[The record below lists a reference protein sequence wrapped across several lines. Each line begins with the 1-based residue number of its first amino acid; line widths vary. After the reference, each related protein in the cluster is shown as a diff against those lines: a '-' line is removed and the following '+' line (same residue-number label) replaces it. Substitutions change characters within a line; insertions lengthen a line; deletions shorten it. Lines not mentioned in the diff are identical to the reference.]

1 MSDYLE
7 KVNSPV
13 DLKKLSKKELGVY
26 ADEVRN
32 FIVETVKRRGGHLAS
47 NLGTVELTIALHYV
61 FDSPKDKILF
71 DVGHQSYTH
80 KIITGRREKF
90 SELRQDGG
98 ISGFPNAEES
108 EYDPVTTGHSSTSLS
123 VGLGMVRAR
132 DLAGDDYNVVSVI
145 GDGAFTGGMTFEA
158 LNDIG
163 ANKEKM
169 IIVLNDNKMS
179 ISKNVGAFAEYLS
192 KLRLSKRY
200 NTIKYDIKKSVGAL
214 PFFGDRFVDFLD
226 KAKDN
231 VKTSLLPN
239 KFFENLGIKYYGPFD
254 GHDIGGLTDVLARLK
269 NNMGP
274 VLLHVVTHKGN
285 GVSEAM
291 ESPDK
296 YHGVSPQTCEVCR
309 EISFSSVVSRELC
322 KLAAIND
329 KIVAV
334 TAAMAIGTGL
344 DDFASKY
351 PNRYFDVGIAE
362 EHAAAMCAGFA
373 TIGYKPFFAVYSSFW
388 QRAFDQ
394 TITDICIDKRAVIFL
409 IDHAGAV
416 GGDGVTHQGAFDLAA
431 LAMIPNM
438 TIMQP
443 KDGAELANMIEFAAS
458 FNAPLAIRYPKSY
471 NYVFDEHSDVSD
483 FKWEILAKVKS
494 NLTVLAVGNRA
505 IKAALGLHGATV
517 VNARIVKPLD
527 REFLDSLA
535 EKSVVIT
542 VEDGIV
548 RGGFGESV
556 RAYFENNGKDIKVVT
571 VGYGDGFIDKL
582 DETAILESGGLTTD
596 SLVLKIERATGIKL
610 I

>member
-1 MSDYLE
+1 
-7 KVNSPV
+7 
-13 DLKKLSKKELGVY
+13 
-26 ADEVRN
+26 
-32 FIVETVKRRGGHLAS
+32 
-47 NLGTVELTIALHYV
+47 
-61 FDSPKDKILF
+61 
-71 DVGHQSYTH
+71 
-80 KIITGRREKF
+80 
-90 SELRQDGG
+90 
-98 ISGFPNAEES
+98 
-108 EYDPVTTGHSSTSLS
+108 
-123 VGLGMVRAR
+123 
-132 DLAGDDYNVVSVI
+132 
-145 GDGAFTGGMTFEA
+145 MTFEA

-214 PFFGDRFVDFLD
+214 PFFGDKFVDFLY
-226 KAKDN
+226 KAKDD
-231 VKTSLLPN
+231 VKASLLPN

-254 GHDIGGLTDVLARLK
+254 GHNIEDLTDVLTRLK
-269 NNMGP
+269 NNKGP

-285 GVSEAM
+285 GVSAAM
-291 ESPDK
+291 ENPDK
-296 YHGVSPQTCEVCR
+296 YHGVSPQTCVIRR
-309 EISFSSVVSRELC
+309 ETSFSSVVSRELC
-322 KLAAIND
+322 KLAAVDD

-344 DDFASKY
+344 NEFASQY
-351 PNRYFDVGIAE
+351 RDRYFDVGIAE

-373 TIGYKPFFAVYSSFW
+373 AAGYKPFFAVYSSFW

-394 TITDICIDKRAVIFL
+394 TITDICIDKRAVTFL

-431 LAMIPNM
+431 FAMIPNM

-443 KDGAELANMIEFAAS
+443 KDGAELANMLEFAAS
-458 FNAPLAIRYPKSY
+458 FNAPLAIRYPKAY
-471 NYVFDEHSDVSD
+471 DYDFDEHTDVSD
-483 FKWEILAKVKS
+483 MKWETLAKAKS

-505 IKAALGLHGATV
+505 IKAALGLRGVTV

-527 REFLDSLA
+527 CEFLDSLT

-556 RAYFENNGKDIKVVT
+556 RAYFENNCKDIKVVT
-571 VGYGDGFIDKL
+571 IGYGDGFIDKL
-582 DETAILESGGLTTD
+582 DETAILKSGGLTTD
-596 SLVLKIERATGIKL
+596 SLAGKIERAIGIKL

>member
-7 KVNSPV
+7 KVNSPA

-32 FIVETVKRRGGHLAS
+32 LIVETVKCRGGHLAS

-61 FDSPKDKILF
+61 FDCPKDKILF

-80 KIITGRREKF
+80 KIITGRRDKF
-90 SELRQDGG
+90 SGLRHDGG

-123 VGLGMVRAR
+123 VGLGMARAR

-214 PFFGDRFVDFLD
+214 PFFGDKFVDFLY
-226 KAKDN
+226 KAKDD
-231 VKTSLLPN
+231 VKASLLPN

-254 GHDIGGLTDVLARLK
+254 GHNIEDLTDVLTRLK
-269 NNMGP
+269 NNKGP

-285 GVSEAM
+285 GVSAAM
-291 ESPDK
+291 ENPDK
-296 YHGVSPQTCEVCR
+296 YHGVSPQTCVIRR
-309 EISFSSVVSRELC
+309 ETSFSSVVSRELC
-322 KLAAIND
+322 KLAAVDD

-344 DDFASKY
+344 NEFASQY
-351 PNRYFDVGIAE
+351 RDRYFDVGIAE

-373 TIGYKPFFAVYSSFW
+373 AAGYKPFFAVYSSFW

-394 TITDICIDKRAVIFL
+394 TITDICIDKRAVTFL

-431 LAMIPNM
+431 FAMIPNM

-443 KDGAELANMIEFAAS
+443 KDGAELANMLEFAAS
-458 FNAPLAIRYPKSY
+458 FNAPLAIRYPKAY
-471 NYVFDEHSDVSD
+471 DYDFDEHTDVSD
-483 FKWEILAKVKS
+483 MKWETLAKAKS

-505 IKAALGLHGATV
+505 IKAALGLRGVTV

-527 REFLDSLA
+527 CEFLDSLT

-556 RAYFENNGKDIKVVT
+556 RAYFENNCKDIKVVT
-571 VGYGDGFIDKL
+571 IGYGDGFIDKL
-582 DETAILESGGLTTD
+582 DETAILKSGGLTTD
-596 SLVLKIERATGIKL
+596 SLAGKIERAIGIKL

>member
-7 KVNSPV
+7 KVNSPA
-13 DLKKLSKKELGVY
+13 DLKKLSKKELGAY

-32 FIVETVKRRGGHLAS
+32 LIVETVKRCGGHLAS

-61 FDSPKDKILF
+61 FDCPKDKILF

-80 KIITGRREKF
+80 KIITGRRDKF
-90 SELRQDGG
+90 SGLRLDGG

-108 EYDPVTTGHSSTSLS
+108 EFDPVTTGHSSTSLS
-123 VGLGMVRAR
+123 VGLGMARAR
-132 DLAGDDYNVVSVI
+132 DLAGDDYNVVAVI

-200 NTIKYDIKKSVGAL
+200 NTIKYDIKKGVGAL
-214 PFFGDRFVDFLD
+214 PFFGDKLVDFLD
-226 KAKDN
+226 KTKDD
-231 VKTSLLPN
+231 VKASLLPN

-254 GHDIGGLTDVLARLK
+254 GHDIGDLTDILARLK
-269 NNMGP
+269 NNKGP
-274 VLLHVVTHKGN
+274 VLLHIVTHKGN

-296 YHGVSPQTCEVCR
+296 YHGVSPQNGEIHR

-322 KLAAIND
+322 KLADADD
-329 KIVAV
+329 KVVAV

-344 DDFASKY
+344 NDFAVKY
-351 PNRYFDVGIAE
+351 PDRYFDVGIAE
-362 EHAAAMCAGFA
+362 EHATAMCAGFA
-373 TIGYKPFFAVYSSFW
+373 AAGYKPFFAVYSSFW

-394 TITDICIDKRAVIFL
+394 TITDVCIDKRAVTFL

-416 GGDGVTHQGAFDLAA
+416 GGDGVTHQGTFDIAA

-443 KDGAELANMIEFAAS
+443 KDGTELANMIEFAAS
-458 FNAPLAIRYPKSY
+458 FNAPLAIRYPKTY
-471 NYVFDEHSDVSD
+471 DYDFDEHTDVSGL
-483 FKWEILAKVKS
+483 KWETLAMANTNV
-494 NLTVLAVGNRA
+494 TVLAVGNRA
-505 IKAALGLHGATV
+505 IKASLGLRGVTV

-527 REFLDSLA
+527 FGFLDA
-535 EKSVVIT
+535 VVEKSVVVT

-556 RAYFENNGKDIKVVT
+556 RTYFEDRDKNVKVVT
-571 VGYGDGFIDKL
+571 IGYGDGFIDKL
-582 DETAILESGGLTTD
+582 DEAVIMESGGLTTD
-596 SLVLKIERATGIKL
+596 SLAQKIENATGIKL

>member
-1 MSDYLE
+1 MSDFLE
-7 KVNSPV
+7 KVNSPA
-13 DLKKLSKKELGVY
+13 DLKELSKRELGAY

-32 FIVETVKRRGGHLAS
+32 LIVETVKHCGGHLAS
-47 NLGTVELTIALHYV
+47 NLGTVELSIALHYV
-61 FDSPKDKILF
+61 FDCPKDKILF

-80 KIITGRREKF
+80 KIITGRRDKF
-90 SELRQDGG
+90 SGLRQDGG

-123 VGLGMVRAR
+123 VGLGMARAR

-200 NTIKYDIKKSVGAL
+200 NTIKYDIKKGVGAL
-214 PFFGDRFVDFLD
+214 PFFGDKFVDFLD
-226 KAKDN
+226 KAKDD
-231 VKTSLLPN
+231 VKASLLPN

-254 GHDIGGLTDVLARLK
+254 GHNIEDLTDVLARLK
-269 NNMGP
+269 NNKGP

-285 GVSEAM
+285 GVSAAM
-291 ESPDK
+291 ENPDK
-296 YHGVSPQTCEVCR
+296 YHGVSPQTCVIRR
-309 EISFSSVVSRELC
+309 ETSFSSVVSRELC
-322 KLAAIND
+322 KLAAVDD

-344 DDFASKY
+344 NDFASQY
-351 PNRYFDVGIAE
+351 RDRYFDVGIAE
-362 EHAAAMCAGFA
+362 EHAVAMCAGFA
-373 TIGYKPFFAVYSSFW
+373 AAGYKPFFAVYSSFW

-394 TITDICIDKRAVIFL
+394 TITDICIDKRAVTFL

-458 FNAPLAIRYPKSY
+458 FNAPLAIRYPKAY
-471 NYVFDEHSDVSD
+471 DYDFDDHTDVSAL
-483 FKWEILAKVKS
+483 KWETIAKV
-494 NLTVLAVGNRA
+494 NTNVIVLAVGNRA
-505 IKAALGLHGATV
+505 IKAALGLHGVTV
-517 VNARIVKPLD
+517 INARIVKPLD
-527 REFLDSLA
+527 CELLDSVA
-535 EKSVVIT
+535 ENSVVIT
-542 VEDGIV
+542 IEDGIV

-556 RAYFENNGKDIKVVT
+556 RAYFEDGNKKVKVVT
-571 VGYGDGFIDKL
+571 IGYGGGFIDKL
-582 DETAILESGGLTTD
+582 DETAIMESGGLTTD
-596 SLVLKIERATGIKL
+596 SLAQKIECATGIKL